1 MDEVFSK
8 GFELWQ
14 ATLGLTFAVI
24 SLAGNWLPWL
34 MWSGF
39 CYFCI
44 DWPQA
49 RRLIDGQTAAALL
62 LLFLFASALLATMDP
77 AFSPIANENPSASAW
92 RLAPWTAAIVQL
104 TFIVGVAI
112 AMGTLQLLAGHRFA
126 HLESSSETMAEQGR

>member
-14 ATLGLTFAVI
+14 ATLALAFAVI

-49 RRLIDGQTAAALL
+49 RRLINGQTAAALL
-62 LLFLFASALLATMDP
+62 LLFFFVSALLATMDP
-77 AFSPIANENPSASAW
+77 AFSPIASGNPSADAW

-112 AMGTLQLLAGHRFA
+112 AMGTVQLLAGHRLPHF
-126 HLESSSETMAEQGR
+126 ETISETMAQQGR